1 MPVTVISNKP
11 RTSAVLHVT
20 APTISINI
28 TGNST
33 VSAIASNNEVLTGAF
48 ITQAAWG
55 VQTGAIIIRRGANT
69 VAVYDS
75 TGQHEYAGCGMP
87 IKTHEL
93 AANLTVE
100 FTGSSNGFIVFELQ
114 KLGTFAASE
123 YFQN

>member
-20 APTISINI
+20 APTANVVIV
-28 TGNST
+28 GNST
-33 VSAIASNNEVLTGAF
+33 VSAIASNNEVISGAF

-55 VQTGAIIIRRGANT
+55 MQAGGTILIKRGANT

-87 IKTHEL
+87 IRTDQL

-100 FTGSSNGFIVFELQ
+100 FTGTSNGFIIFELQ

-123 YFQN
+123 YF

>member
-20 APTISINI
+20 APTANVVIV
-28 TGNST
+28 GNST

-55 VQTGAIIIRRGANT
+55 LDPAGTIIIKRGANT

-87 IKTHEL
+87 IKAYEL

-100 FTGSSNGFIVFELQ
+100 FIGTSNGFIIFELQ

-123 YFQN
+123 YF

>member
-20 APTISINI
+20 APTANVVIV
-28 TGNST
+28 GNST
-33 VSAIASNNEVLTGAF
+33 VSAIASNNEVISGAF

-55 VQTGAIIIRRGANT
+55 MQAGGTILIKRGANT

-100 FTGSSNGFIVFELQ
+100 FTGTSNGFIIFELQ

-123 YFQN
+123 YF

>member
-20 APTISINI
+20 APTTTVVIA
-28 TGNST
+28 GNT
-33 VSAIASNNEVLTGAF
+33 TQSAIASNNEVLTGAF

-55 VQTGAIIIRRGANT
+55 MQGGAILIKRGANT

-87 IKTHEL
+87 IRTDQL

-100 FTGSSNGFIVFELQ
+100 FTGTSNGFIIFELQ

-123 YFQN
+123 YF